1 MFGNIASSYLVAEIT
16 ETGATSY
23 FDSVR
28 IYDNVQ
34 ISRSDLKIEGWRCL
48 NLCFIEQSYLTF
60 FADNYDSLFSLY
72 KVQAYILKV
81 DITYFRISNCIITNQ
96 SGFISA
102 FYSDIL
108 MKNTS
113 FIDSQIEENVFEIIE
128 TNITVEDCEV
138 SNIRKLNPQ
147 TWSIFYTDKDSIVI
161 IKKSAFFNFDFPFLS
176 ALTSSMSFEN
186 SFLKNVSISNNEH
199 LFFV

>member
-186 SFLKNVSISNNEH
+186 SFLKNVSISNNEN